1 MRTVSIHQPGYLPWL
16 GFFKKIMYSD
26 VFVFLDNVKFVKR
39 QWHNRNQIRT
49 SDGTTLLT
57 VPIIAHSGENINE
70 VKISYDET
78 WNTNHKKKLFYNY
91 NKTPYFEDYWNFF
104 EELYSKK
111 FETLLELNLEIIN
124 FFLKELQIKTKII
137 FSSEL
142 GITEKKSDLN
152 LSICKALDAEI
163 YLSGI
168 QGTNYLHEDDFKK
181 NGIKVEFQNFQHPEY
196 NQYYKPFIPNMASV
210 DLLFN
215 EGKKSTQILEE
226 SKNF

>member
-78 WNTNHKKKLFYNY
+78 WNTNHKKKL
-91 NKTPYFEDYWNFF
+91 KG
-104 EELYSKK
+104 YS
-111 FETLLELNLEIIN
+111 
-124 FFLKELQIKTKII
+124 
-137 FSSEL
+137 S
-142 GITEKKSDLN
+142 
-152 LSICKALDAEI
+152 
-163 YLSGI
+163 
-168 QGTNYLHEDDFKK
+168 
-181 NGIKVEFQNFQHPEY
+181 
-196 NQYYKPFIPNMASV
+196 
-210 DLLFN
+210 
-215 EGKKSTQILEE
+215 
-226 SKNF
+226 